1 MRNMRQTER
10 VTTTDTHAANPHAR
24 VLFIG
29 GSAKSGSTLLGAL
42 LGQQPVLFNAGEMN
56 LFWAKWLDPGER
68 CGCGERLT
76 ECAFWAAVVA
86 DVEDVG
92 IAPTRMAELSA
103 RLDHTRQLPRV
114 LSRSLRRNT
123 AGAWAELV
131 AGTDRLYASA
141 FRRSRAAFIVDGSKL
156 PTHLMLLRDLPDV
169 DVRVLHLIRDGR
181 AVAFSWERKRR
192 LARAGEPQGSGMRR
206 HRFAAADFAIWHL
219 QNFSIDRLARRFN
232 HATRI
237 RYEALA
243 TAPATALR
251 DALERLEVD
260 LAGEATASE
269 GLGVASGHAVG
280 GNDRVRFAGAGT
292 TVAVDEAWKTEL
304 RGLRLRLWTV
314 LAAPGLRHFGYPLRV
329 LRSGRAT

>member
-1 MRNMRQTER
+1 MGSTRGTER
-10 VTTTDTHAANPHAR
+10 LAAASMQASRPSAR

-29 GSAKSGSTLLGAL
+29 GSGKSGSTLLGAL
-42 LGQQPVLFNAGEMN
+42 LGQQSTLFNAGEMN
-56 LFWAKWLDPGER
+56 LFWAKWRDPGER

-76 ECAFWAAVVA
+76 ECAFWGAVVA

-92 IAPTRMAELSA
+92 VAPTRMAELSA
-103 RLDHTRQLPRV
+103 QLDHTRQLPRV
-114 LSRSLRRNT
+114 LSRSLHRPT
-123 AGAWAELV
+123 SDAWAELV
-131 AGTDRLYASA
+131 AGTDHLYASA

-206 HRFAAADFAIWHL
+206 HRFAAADLAIWHL
-219 QNFSIDRLARRFN
+219 QNLSIDRLAGRFS

-243 TAPATALR
+243 TAPATAIR
-251 DALERLEVD
+251 DALKRLEVQ
-260 LAGEATASE
+260 LADEGTVSE
-269 GLGVASGHAVG
+269 GLGGASGHAVG
-280 GNDRVRFAGAGT
+280 GNDRVRFAGGGT
-292 TVAVDEAWKTEL
+292 TIAADEAWKTDV
-304 RGLRLRLWTV
+304 RGLRLRLWTL

-329 LRSGRAT
+329 SRSTTVS